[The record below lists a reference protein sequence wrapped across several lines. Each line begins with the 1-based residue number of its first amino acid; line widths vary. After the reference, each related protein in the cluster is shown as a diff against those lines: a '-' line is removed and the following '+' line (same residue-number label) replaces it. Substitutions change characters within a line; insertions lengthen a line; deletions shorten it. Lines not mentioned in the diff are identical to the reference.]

1 MVQMIS
7 LMFLFAGVAL
17 AATAIAV
24 KYRRIGANKFWCT
37 VQDFFSSVRAIFSR
51 RQSSELVEAVRVG
64 DAATVISLLDRGG
77 SLDARANG
85 LNTLLHVALAARN
98 SSTAHVLVLRGSNL
112 NLVNR
117 AGVAPLHLA
126 AEQGM
131 EETVDLLIE
140 RGARVD
146 LAMRDG
152 QTALHLAAAAG
163 TVGIVQRL
171 LQRGAAVNSMDLEE
185 RTPFYCA
192 VQSNRLECASLLHSS
207 GASIEHRSRAGFT
220 PIHIAAFENHDRFL
234 EWLLKLGVSVAVRS
248 QPDQL
253 TPLHCASSYNSCRSA
268 ELLIANGAD
277 VNARDVDDD
286 TPLHCAGRRGHPEM
300 IRLLIGHGAE
310 RRAINRW
317 QQVPEL
323 WEAPTDWPRYRLPL
337 GIGPIC
343 IRIDNTTRNR
353 IRFGLRSED
362 RGRDIII
369 EPLGSASI
377 ESECGSNS
385 MQTFAQFSNQPGR
398 VFVGQILRFGAFLPN
413 QVSLTFDSDR
423 GGEFVFRAS

>member
-7 LMFLFAGVAL
+7 LMCLFAGVAL

-24 KYRRIGANKFWCT
+24 KFRRIGANEFWFKA
-37 VQDFFSSVRAIFSR
+37 QDFFSWVKAIFSR
-51 RQSSELVEAVRVG
+51 RQSSELVEAVRAG
-64 DAATVISLLDRGG
+64 DTATLISLLDRGA
-77 SLDARANG
+77 SLDARASG
-85 LNTLLHVALAARN
+85 LNTLLHLALAARN
-98 SSTAHVLVLRGSNL
+98 SSTAHVLALRGSNV
-112 NLVNR
+112 NLVNQ

-140 RGARVD
+140 CGARLD
-146 LAMRDG
+146 LVTRDR
-152 QTALHLAAAAG
+152 QTALHLAAASGA
-163 TVGIVQRL
+163 VGVVQRL
-171 LQRGAAVNSMDLEE
+171 LQRGAAVNSVDLEE

-192 VQSNRLECASLLHSS
+192 VQSNHLECASLLHSS
-207 GASIEHRSRAGFT
+207 GTSIEHRSLAGFT
-220 PIHIAAFENHDRFL
+220 PIHIAAFENHDRL
-234 EWLLKLGVSVAVRS
+234 VEWLLKLGVSVAVRS

-268 ELLIANGAD
+268 QLLIAFGAD

-286 TPLHCAGRRGHPEM
+286 TPLHLAGRRGHPEM
-300 IRLLIGHGAE
+300 IRLLVDHGAD
-310 RRAINRW
+310 RRAINRR
-317 QQVPEL
+317 QQIPEL
-323 WEAPTDWPRYRLPL
+323 WEAPPDWPRYRLPL
-337 GIGPIC
+337 GIGPEC
-343 IRIDNTTRNR
+343 IRVDNTTRNR

-398 VFVGQILRFGAFLPN
+398 VFVGQVLRFGAFLPN
-413 QVSLTFDSDR
+413 QVSLTFDSGR
-423 GGEFVFRAS
+423 SGEFVFRAS